1 MLAGFIGTMVVVT
14 VTISTATFLRNKR
27 SNRVLPH
34 RRVRR
39 RPQKPSQGWST
50 WTLPRHPFGRGGR
63 GDPADKF
70 SVSQEE
76 EGGVETAKVKVE
88 VVENINYNNN
98 VTGGVAGPVG
108 LGAVGLG
115 PFRPHPPPPRAPALP
130 PPASQYQ
137 GARPQVHWAV
147 PTVSGGVAVVTT
159 KARRKQTSKEDLM
172 NKALVSEL
180 KMRLEQKRLQNQY

>member
-1 MLAGFIGTMVVVT
+1 MLAGVIGTMVVVT
-14 VTISTATFLRNKR
+14 VTISTATFMRNKR

-50 WTLPRHPFGRGGR
+50 WTLPRPFGRGWGR
-63 GDPADKF
+63 GGGGDPADKF
-70 SVSQEE
+70 SVSRGEE
-76 EGGVETAKVKVE
+76 EGVEAEKVTVE

-98 VTGGVAGPVG
+98 VTVGNAGWVG
-108 LGAVGLG
+108 LGSL
-115 PFRPHPPPPRAPALP
+115 RPLPLAHPPPPCAPALP
-130 PPASQYQ
+130 PPASQY
-137 GARPQVHWAV
+137 HWAV
-147 PTVSGGVAVVTT
+147 PTVSGGVAVTA
-159 KARRKQTSKEDLM
+159 KAKRKQRSKEDLM